1 MLCSKCPD
9 TTLNINKRHSR
20 ALFWYYEKAAYQH
33 SHRLE
38 ASIKYKKLME
48 EYEQSIGQSGKI
60 GASLHQICQVVD
72 TCFSTSGLESNNNI
86 SMLSMS
92 TNPAAHSVHRAA
104 AGSLPL
110 PELVPRQAQKPYRKW
125 CWPKSPVFAL
135 PVDPAAAFRLPQQ
148 LQTQQ

>member
-1 MLCSKCPD
+1 
-9 TTLNINKRHSR
+9 
-20 ALFWYYEKAAYQH
+20 
-33 SHRLE
+33 
-38 ASIKYKKLME
+38 ME

-60 GASLHQICQVVD
+60 GASLHEICQAVD

-125 CWPKSPVFAL
+125 SL
-135 PVDPAAAFRLPQQ
+135 RVDAAAAFRLPQQ
-148 LQTQQ
+148 LQQAAVEEEELCALRNALPLLAIERASAQRQGVQNQQ